1 MSARPSAAAPA
12 GILAA
17 CVCSL
22 CTLAVPSVQAAAA
35 AASTYPSR
43 PIRLI
48 TPFPPGATTDALSR
62 IIAVRMGENWGQSVL
77 VDNRPGAGGMVG
89 TELAARAPAD
99 GYTIVNVISS
109 HAVNP
114 FIYTKMTFDAI
125 KDFTPVIPLARVA
138 SVLVVPGTSQI
149 TSIKDLVAVARAT
162 PGKISFGSA
171 GTGSSSHLTGELF
184 RLLAKAEIT
193 HVPYKGGAPAL
204 TDVLGGNIPLVIGTT
219 TTVTPFVRSGKLR
232 ALAVTSAK
240 RSKLLPDVPSLAEQG
255 FPEIDATEWWAILA
269 PAGTPQDVALKLNGE
284 ITRIMTLPDVSEQL
298 NGFGAEF
305 IGGSPADLLAF
316 IKREMT
322 RWSAVVKAAKIK
334 AD

>member
-1 MSARPSAAAPA
+1 MKARYVLSAVISLFVALGPA
-12 GILAA
+12 LA
-17 CVCSL
+17 
-22 CTLAVPSVQAAAA
+22 QAASAVF
-35 AASTYPSR
+35 PNR

-62 IIAVRMGENWGQSVL
+62 IIASRMSDNWGQNVI

-114 FIYTKMTFDAI
+114 SIHPKMPFDAI
-125 KDFTPVIPLARVA
+125 KDFAPVIPLARVA
-138 SVLVVPGTSQI
+138 SVLVVPGNSSI
-149 TSIKDLVAVARAT
+149 TSIKELVTVARAS

-171 GTGSSSHLTGELF
+171 GTGSSSHLIGELF
-184 RLLAKAEIT
+184 RMLAKADIT

-204 TDVLGGNIPLVIGTT
+204 NDVLGGNIPLVIGTT

-232 ALAVTSAK
+232 ALAISSAK
-240 RSKLLPDVPSLAEQG
+240 RSKLLPDVPALAELG

-269 PAGTPQDVALKLNGE
+269 PAGTPADVINRLNGE

-305 IGGSPADLLAF
+305 IGGSPADLMAF
-316 IKREMT
+316 IKREMA
-322 RWSAVVKAAKIK
+322 RWAPVVKAANIK
-334 AD
+334 PD

>member
-1 MSARPSAAAPA
+1 MSARPSAAVVA

-17 CVCSL
+17 GL
-22 CTLAVPSVQAAAA
+22 FAAALPSVQAAAPA
-35 AASTYPSR
+35 ANYPNR

-114 FIYTKMTFDAI
+114 FIYRKMTFDAI

-138 SVLVVPGTSQI
+138 SVLVVPGSSQI
-149 TSIKDLVAVARAT
+149 TSIKDLVTFARAN

-204 TDVLGGNIPLVIGTT
+204 NDVLGGNIPLVIGTT

-232 ALAVTSAK
+232 ALAVTSGK
-240 RSKLLPDVPSLAEQG
+240 RSKLLPEVPSLAEQG

-269 PAGTPQDVALKLNGE
+269 PAGTPQDIALKLNGE

-305 IGGSPADLLAF
+305 IGGSPADLMAF

-322 RWSAVVKAAKIK
+322 RWSAVVKAANIK
-334 AD
+334 AE

>member
-1 MSARPSAAAPA
+1 MACTITRLALCA
-12 GILAA
+12 G
-17 CVCSL
+17 SL
-22 CTLAVPSVQAAAA
+22 CA
-35 AASTYPSR
+35 AASLLPVPAWAQAYPNR

-62 IIAVRMGENWGQSVL
+62 IIASRMTESWGQSVL
-77 VDNRPGAGGMVG
+77 VDNRPGAGGVVG
-89 TELAARAPAD
+89 TELAVRAPAD

-114 FIYTKMTFDAI
+114 SIYPRMPYDAI
-125 KDFTPVIPLARVA
+125 RDFTPVIPLARVA
-138 SVLVVPGTSQI
+138 SVLVVPSNSTI
-149 TSIKDLVAVARAT
+149 TSVKDLVAVARAH

-171 GTGSSSHLTGELF
+171 GTGSSSHLIGELF

-204 TDVLGGNIPLVIGTT
+204 NDVLGGNIPLVIGTT

-232 ALAVTSAK
+232 ALAISSAK
-240 RSKLLPDVPSLAEQG
+240 RSRLLPDVPALAEQG

-269 PAGTPQDVALKLNGE
+269 PAGVPASIAKRLNGE
-284 ITRIMTLPDVSEQL
+284 IARIMNLPDVTEQL

-305 IGGSPADLLAF
+305 IGGTPEDLTAF
-316 IKREMT
+316 IKREMA
-322 RWSAVVKAAKIK
+322 RWAPVVKAANIR
-334 AD
+334 AE